1 MRTTCQ
7 TIGRAPI
14 STMGLGM
21 SCVRSCR
28 RVPRP
33 PQRMT
38 TGVSNSRGMMSTALD
53 VPHVLDVRAVLGVLA
68 RAGGEP
74 RVEDLGE
81 LGRARGAQREREHVG
96 VVPPAGAVRGGGVG
110 AQRRADALDLVG
122 GDRGTGPRP
131 AADDGLLG

>member
-38 TGVSNSRGMMSTALD
+38 TGGSNSRGMMSTALD
-53 VPHVLDVRAVLGVLA
+53 LPHMLDVRAVPGVVAGPRREPRIEDLRELGLA
-68 RAGGEP
+68 R
-74 RVEDLGE
+74 RT
-81 LGRARGAQREREHVG
+81 QRERQDVG
-96 VVPPAGAVRGGGVG
+96 VVPP
-110 AQRRADALDLVG
+110 
-122 GDRGTGPRP
+122 
-131 AADDGLLG
+131 